1 MKDLKHIALLLLLL
15 SVLMAGCVEPA
26 ETFSYRMAPSPENA
40 DDSFYIPPSSDAVL
54 ANTAEGEVRN
64 VIFCIGDGMGPYHV
78 ALARHHG
85 VGDDKKLYMEQLPAQ
100 GQVTTYSANNPV
112 TDSAASGTAMACG
125 VKTDNGMIGVAPDGT
140 PYSSILEVLQK
151 KGWRTGLV
159 ATSQISHATPAS
171 FASHVDSR
179 NKQKDIAVQLVDN
192 RVDVMFGGGR
202 KFWSDDLL
210 AKAVDDGYQMIET
223 RDELAQIK
231 SGSVIGLFGDDG
243 LTTFAPEP
251 TLSEMSGTA
260 IAVLNAPGKESVSKK
275 PNFFLMIEG
284 SQIDWAA
291 HANDT
296 ERTIRQTLLFDM
308 AVREAV
314 RFAQSDRHTLVI
326 VTADHET
333 GGLKLEQNNDNGVEA
348 KWTSKKHTAA
358 NVPIYAFGPGSEKFS
373 GTLDNIDISKRIAEL
388 TGIKEFPVVREPAEI
403 VEMVTK

>member
-1 MKDLKHIALLLLLL
+1 
-15 SVLMAGCVEPA
+15 
-26 ETFSYRMAPSPENA
+26 
-40 DDSFYIPPSSDAVL
+40 
-54 ANTAEGEVRN
+54 
-64 VIFCIGDGMGPYHV
+64 MGPYHV

-85 VGDDKKLYMEQLPAQ
+85 VGDDKKLYMEQLPVQ
-100 GQVTTYSANNPV
+100 GQVTTYAANNAV

-125 VKTDNGMIGVAPDGT
+125 VKTNNGMIGVAPDGT
-140 PYSSILEVLQK
+140 SYSSILERLQK

-179 NKQKDIAVQLVDN
+179 SSQKDIAVQLVGN

-202 KFWSDDLL
+202 KYWSDELL
-210 AKAVDDGYQMIET
+210 AQAADDGYQMIGT

-251 TLSEMSGTA
+251 MLSEMSGTA
-260 IAVLNAPGKESVSKK
+260 ITVLNAPGKDGFSKK
-275 PNFFLMIEG
+275 PGFFLMIEG

-296 ERTIRQTLLFDM
+296 DRTIRQTLLFDM
-308 AVREAV
+308 AIREAV
-314 RFAQSDRHTLVI
+314 KFAQIDRHTLVI

-333 GGLKLEQNNDNGVEA
+333 GELKLEQNKDNGIEA
-348 KWTSKKHTAA
+348 KWTSKKHTAT
-358 NVPIYAFGPGSEKFS
+358 NVPIYAFGPGAEKFS
-373 GTLDNIDISKRIAEL
+373 GTMDNTDIPKRIAEL
-388 TGIKEFPVVREPAEI
+388 TGVEPFPVQKEPSQIPVNASS
-403 VEMVTK
+403 K